1 MLTAVLFDL
10 DETLLDRTTSLVAF
24 LTDQHARFGGEL
36 GCSSFPAWRD
46 RFLALDARGHVH
58 KSIVY
63 PSILRE
69 FDGNL
74 SLADELLADYLAGCP
89 SFALPFDGMVDTLH
103 DLRSRGLRLGIITNG
118 ETQFQSRHV
127 GALGLEQLV
136 DVVLVSQSEGLR
148 KPDAVLFHRAAERLN
163 VQPAECL
170 FVGDNPVAD
179 ILGAHAAGMKTAWFR
194 SGLDWPEHLP
204 PSPGPAINKLS
215 EVLAVI
221 ARTNVG

>member
-1 MLTAVLFDL
+1 MLNAVLFDL
-10 DETLLDRTTSLVAF
+10 DETLLDRTTSLVVF
-24 LTDQHARFGGEL
+24 LTDQYARFGGEL
-36 GCSSFPAWRD
+36 GCGSFPVWRD

-63 PSILRE
+63 PSLLRE

-74 SLADELLADYLAGCP
+74 SLADELLADYFAGCP
-89 SFALPFDGMVDTLH
+89 SFAVPFEGMVDTLR

-127 GALGLEQLV
+127 GVLGLEQLV

-148 KPDAVLFHRAAERLN
+148 KPDAALFHRAAERLN
-163 VQPAECL
+163 VQPPECL

-179 ILGAHAAGMKTAWFR
+179 ILGAHAAGLKTAWFR
-194 SGLDWPEHLP
+194 CGLGWPEHLP
-204 PSPGPAINKLS
+204 PSPGPTIDKLS